1 MSKNYGQPGEQVTFT
16 APTGGVV
23 AGTAY
28 LIGTLLVVA
37 ISSVA
42 QALPFAGS
50 TEGIW
55 DLPKAA
61 TITPAEGALVYWDNA
76 AKNVTTTATGNT
88 RIGVCMVVPGASDAT
103 IRVRLNGCAA
113 PTGA

>member
-1 MSKNYGQPGEQVTFT
+1 MRNFVQTGDTVTFT

-23 AGTAY
+23 SGLAY
-28 LIGTLLVVA
+28 LIGTILVVA
-37 ISSVA
+37 AATVA
-42 QALPFAGS
+42 QALPFEGA
-50 TEGIW
+50 TEGIF

-61 TITPAEGALVYWDNA
+61 TITPAEGALVYWDNSA
-76 AKNVTTTATGNT
+76 HNVTTTATGNT
-88 RIGVCMVVPGASDAT
+88 RIGVCCVVPGASDAT